1 MGYNPTET
9 VLWRFRFFAIKV
21 FMILQWFSD
30 ITGSSSKKI
39 FNERTIKKRTGHYP
53 GSP

>member
-1 MGYNPTET
+1 MGYNPTEI
-9 VLWRFRFFAIKV
+9 VWWRFRFFAIKV
-21 FMILQWFSD
+21 LMIFQWLSG

-39 FNERTIKKRTGHYP
+39 FNERTIKRRTGHYP